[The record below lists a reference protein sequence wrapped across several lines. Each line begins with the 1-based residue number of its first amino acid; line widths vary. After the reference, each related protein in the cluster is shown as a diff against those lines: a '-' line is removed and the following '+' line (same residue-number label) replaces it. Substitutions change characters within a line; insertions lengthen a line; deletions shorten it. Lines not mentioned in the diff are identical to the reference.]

1 MRQDSEKL
9 QRPAVFVRYRSQQ
22 EALQFIDQCMADE
35 RGVALLYGRRSSG
48 KSITIDQ
55 FVHKASASIAVVDG
69 ARLKTGDFLSKM
81 LEQFGYDVELNTA
94 EEMMNMLC
102 VFAVQQTKMHEAPIL
117 VLENIND
124 MFPSGLAALCKLA
137 ALTVN
142 QRFAIRIVLVADR
155 DIQRIIKSP
164 SMLPIS
170 NRVIG
175 AAELGPMSAPE
186 AVQFIY
192 AKLRS
197 AGVSRPDDVF
207 SVEVCER
214 LHAISGGLPGDLEKL
229 AIKIMKAAKQLP
241 VRLQDIAGSE
251 SDTEALTPKLIITAN
266 GETLQEIQ
274 LTEKRALVGR
284 SELSDIVISDQFVSK
299 QHMLL
304 IRDQN
309 AIVLVDLKSR
319 NGTYV
324 NSRRVESK
332 VLLNNDIVSLGDHR
346 MKMIYPPGHTANY
359 DGEPHVADTAR
370 MKNIADARRAR
381 ESNVPTLVP
390 FVTRKK

>member
-1 MRQDSEKL
+1 MHKDSDKRQG
-9 QRPAVFVRYRSQQ
+9 PTGFVRYQSQQ
-22 EALQFIDQCMADE
+22 KALQFIQDCMVDP

-48 KSITIDQ
+48 KSVTIDQ
-55 FVHKASASIAVVDG
+55 FVRKASASVAVLDG

-81 LEQFGYDVELNTA
+81 LVQFGYDVELNSS

-102 VFAVQQTKMHEAPIL
+102 VFAVQQTKTHEAPIL

-124 MFPSGLAALCKLA
+124 MFPSGLAALC
-137 ALTVN
+137 N
-142 QRFAIRIVLVADR
+142 RAIGV
-155 DIQRIIKSP
+155 
-164 SMLPIS
+164 
-170 NRVIG
+170 
-175 AAELGPMSAPE
+175 AELGPMSAPE

-197 AGVSRPDDVF
+197 EGVSRPDDVF

-214 LHAISGGLPGDLEKL
+214 LHAISGGFPGDLEKL
-229 AIKIMKAAKQLP
+229 AIKIMQAAKQLP
-241 VRLQDIAGSE
+241 VRLQDIARPD
-251 SDTEALTPKLIITAN
+251 SDTGESIPRLIITSN

-284 SELSDIVISDQFVSK
+284 SELSDIVIADQFVSK
-299 QHMLL
+299 QHLLL

-332 VLLNNDIVSLGDHR
+332 VLLNDDIVSLGDHR
-346 MKMIYPPGHTANY
+346 MKMVYPAGHTSEYAG
-359 DGEPHVADTAR
+359 DAFVADTAR
-370 MKNIADARRAR
+370 MKNIADARRSR
-381 ESNVPTLVP
+381 ERSVPTLVP
-390 FVTRKK
+390 FVSRKK